1 MSSETGRSLECVPN
15 RPSVVSFDV
24 STITDLDE
32 SVLEALAR
40 IILAA
45 RRMGVS
51 VELRRASR
59 DLVDLLTLAGLAGE
73 LGLEVRGEAE
83 AREQRGVDEEIDA
96 GDEAV

>member
-1 MSSETGRSLECVPN
+1 MPN
-15 RPSVVSFDV
+15 RPSVLSFDV
-24 STITDLDE
+24 SAITDLDE

-59 DLVDLLTLAGLAGE
+59 ELVDLLTLAGLAGE
-73 LGLEVRGEAE
+73 LRLEVNGEAE

-96 GDEAV
+96 GDETV